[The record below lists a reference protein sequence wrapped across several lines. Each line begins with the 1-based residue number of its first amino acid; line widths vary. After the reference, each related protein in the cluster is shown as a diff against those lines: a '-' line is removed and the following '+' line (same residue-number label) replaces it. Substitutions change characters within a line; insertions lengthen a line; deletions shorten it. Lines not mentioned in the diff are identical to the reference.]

1 VESSADGLQVK
12 LRFRK
17 RSTATNG
24 EGPFSS
30 ATLDQAPAVELVNVR
45 KRYGTKDA
53 VDGASLSIH
62 RGTFTGLV
70 GPNGAGKTTMLRV
83 ITGLCR
89 PDTGTVHLLGRPVW
103 PDPTGVR
110 QLMGVLPDDLRLF
123 ERLSGQELLVYI
135 GLLHG
140 ISSDDIVPRAEQ
152 LLDVFGF
159 EQSADEL
166 VADYSTGMRKKIAL
180 AAALIHAPKILFLDE
195 PFESV
200 DPVSVRVLQDVLRS
214 YQEAGGTVVLSSH
227 VMSTVERLCTYVA
240 IVDRGQIVRSGT
252 VAEVADGG
260 RLEQAFFDAVS
271 NPGASP
277 QVHDRAVPWTPIERS
292 SAHRNRFETATNDQ
306 NTTNATNSL
315 NTLNTLDTP
324 NTMPTGSG
332 STGLSHS
339 EDDLRE
345 MAEVR

>member
-1 VESSADGLQVK
+1 MK
-12 LRFRK
+12 LGFRN
-17 RSTATNG
+17 RSNATNV
-24 EGPFSS
+24 EQVFSRQERDS
-30 ATLDQAPAVELVNVR
+30 APAVQLVDVR

-53 VDGASLSIH
+53 VDGASLTIH

-70 GPNGAGKTTMLRV
+70 GPNGAGKTTMLRM

-89 PDTGTVHLLGRPVW
+89 PDAGTVQILGRNVW
-103 PDPTGVR
+103 PDPSSVR

-123 ERLSGQELLVYI
+123 ERLSGQELLVYV

-180 AAALIHAPKILFLDE
+180 AAALVHAPKILFLDE

-240 IVDRGQIVRSGT
+240 IVDRGRIVRSGT
-252 VAEVADGG
+252 VTEVADGG

-271 NPGASP
+271 HPGAP
-277 QVHDRAVPWTPIERS
+277 VHVHDQTIPWSPIEAVQS
-292 SAHRNRFETATNDQ
+292 PSNENLANGNLANENLASENLETGNLENENLRD
-306 NTTNATNSL
+306 
-315 NTLNTLDTP
+315 LD
-324 NTMPTGSG
+324 NC
-332 STGLSHS
+332 S
-339 EDDLRE
+339 EDELRE
-345 MAEVR
+345 MAEVS

>member
-1 VESSADGLQVK
+1 VK
-12 LRFRK
+12 IGFRK
-17 RSTATNG
+17 RSSATNV
-24 EGPFSS
+24 EGLFSQQIS
-30 ATLDQAPAVELVNVR
+30 DNTPAVELVDVR
-45 KRYGTKDA
+45 KQYGTKAA
-53 VDGASLSIH
+53 VDGASLTIH

-70 GPNGAGKTTMLRV
+70 GPNGAGKTTMLRM

-89 PDTGTVHLLGRPVW
+89 PDSGTVQLLGRLVW
-103 PDPTGVR
+103 PDPSSVR

-140 ISSDDIVPRAEQ
+140 ISTDDIVPRAEQ

-159 EQSADEL
+159 DQSADEL

-180 AAALIHAPKILFLDE
+180 AAALVHAPKILFLDE

-240 IVDRGQIVRSGT
+240 IVDRGKIVRSGT

-260 RLEQAFFDAVS
+260 RLEEAFFDAVS
-271 NPGASP
+271 SPGAP
-277 QVHDRAVPWTPIERS
+277 VQALDRSVPWSPILHPGCQAQS
-292 SAHRNRFETATNDQ
+292 KDSLTMGTTET
-306 NTTNATNSL
+306 
-315 NTLNTLDTP
+315 
-324 NTMPTGSG
+324 
-332 STGLSHS
+332 

-345 MAEVR
+345 MVAAK

>member
-1 VESSADGLQVK
+1 VK
-12 LRFRK
+12 LGFRK
-17 RSTATNG
+17 RSNATNG
-24 EGPFSS
+24 EGLFSQEL
-30 ATLDQAPAVELVNVR
+30 LDAAPAVELTDVR

-53 VDGASLSIH
+53 VDGASLTIH

-70 GPNGAGKTTMLRV
+70 GPNGAGKTTMLRM

-89 PDTGTVHLLGRPVW
+89 PDAGTVQLLGRPVW
-103 PDPTGVR
+103 PDPTAVR

-123 ERLSGQELLVYI
+123 ERLSGQELLVYV

-159 EQSADEL
+159 GQSADEL

-180 AAALIHAPKILFLDE
+180 AAALVHAPKILFLDE

-260 RLEQAFFDAVS
+260 KLEQAFFDAVS
-271 NPGASP
+271 NPGAPS
-277 QVHDRAVPWTPIERS
+277 QLHDRAVPWTPIPIGVPHERAIELRNGKS
-292 SAHRNRFETATNDQ
+292 STDVV
-306 NTTNATNSL
+306 
-315 NTLNTLDTP
+315 
-324 NTMPTGSG
+324 GSG
-332 STGLSHS
+332 ENGEAHS

>member
-1 VESSADGLQVK
+1 VK
-12 LRFRK
+12 LGFRK
-17 RSTATNG
+17 RTNATNV
-24 EGPFSS
+24 EGLFSQDV
-30 ATLDQAPAVELVNVR
+30 LDAAPAVELLDVR

-53 VDGASLSIH
+53 VDGASLTIH

-70 GPNGAGKTTMLRV
+70 GPNGAGKTTMLRM

-89 PDTGTVHLLGRPVW
+89 PDSGTVQLLGRPVW
-103 PDPTGVR
+103 PDPTAVR

-123 ERLSGQELLVYI
+123 ERLSGQELLVYV

-140 ISSDDIVPRAEQ
+140 ISADDIVPRAEQ

-180 AAALIHAPKILFLDE
+180 ASALVHAPKILFLDE

-240 IVDRGQIVRSGT
+240 IVDRGQIVRAGT

-260 RLEQAFFDAVS
+260 KLEKAFFDAVS
-271 NPGASP
+271 NPGAPS
-277 QVHDRAVPWTPIERS
+277 QVHDRAVPWTPIAGAKPHARPIDS
-292 SAHRNRFETATNDQ
+292 PFDSAVDTAIDTAID
-306 NTTNATNSL
+306 ATRTDL
-315 NTLNTLDTP
+315 
-324 NTMPTGSG
+324 TGSG
-332 STGLSHS
+332 DNGKTHS

>member
-1 VESSADGLQVK
+1 VK
-12 LRFRK
+12 LGLRK
-17 RSTATNG
+17 RSNATNIDG
-24 EGPFSS
+24 GFSQQVS
-30 ATLDQAPAVELVNVR
+30 DQTPAVELVDVR

-53 VDGASLSIH
+53 VDGASLTIH

-70 GPNGAGKTTMLRV
+70 GPNGAGKTTLLRM

-89 PDTGTVHLLGRPVW
+89 PDSGTVALLGRSVW
-103 PDPTGVR
+103 PNPSSVR

-123 ERLSGQELLVYI
+123 ERLSGQELLVYV

-159 EQSADEL
+159 GQSADEL

-180 AAALIHAPKILFLDE
+180 AAALVHAPKILFLDE

-240 IVDRGQIVRSGT
+240 IVDRGRIVRSGT

-271 NPGASP
+271 GAAAP
-277 QVHDRAVPWTPIERS
+277 IPLRDRAVQWTPIGSDQQREHQHQLDPDVSTRDADHRS
-292 SAHRNRFETATNDQ
+292 GDDQ
-306 NTTNATNSL
+306 
-315 NTLNTLDTP
+315 
-324 NTMPTGSG
+324 
-332 STGLSHS
+332 
-339 EDDLRE
+339 RE
-345 MAEVR
+345 MAEVN

>member
-1 VESSADGLQVK
+1 VK
-12 LRFRK
+12 LGFRK
-17 RSTATNG
+17 RSLATNV
-24 EGPFSS
+24 EAQFSS
-30 ATLDQAPAVELVNVR
+30 AALDQAPAVELVDVR

-53 VDGASLSIH
+53 VDGASLTIH

-70 GPNGAGKTTMLRV
+70 GPNGAGKTTMLRM

-89 PDTGTVHLLGRPVW
+89 PDTGTVHLLGRSVW
-103 PDPTGVR
+103 PDPTSVR

-260 RLEQAFFDAVS
+260 KLEQAFFDAVS
-271 NPGASP
+271 NPGAAP
-277 QVHDRAVPWTPIERS
+277 QVHDRAVPWIPIE
-292 SAHRNRFETATNDQ
+292 SASAPRNAFETFEPFTN
-306 NTTNATNSL
+306 NTHDTLSD
-315 NTLNTLDTP
+315 NTSVTK
-324 NTMPTGSG
+324 
-332 STGLSHS
+332 S

>member
-1 VESSADGLQVK
+1 VK
-12 LRFRK
+12 LGFRK
-17 RSTATNG
+17 QSNATNV
-24 EGPFSS
+24 EGQFSQQS
-30 ATLDQAPAVELVNVR
+30 LDSAPAVELIDVR
-45 KRYGTKDA
+45 KRYGSKDA
-53 VDGASLSIH
+53 VDGASLTIH

-70 GPNGAGKTTMLRV
+70 GPNGAGKTTMLRM

-89 PDTGTVHLLGRPVW
+89 PDSGTVQLLGHPVW
-103 PDPTGVR
+103 PDPTSVR

-159 EQSADEL
+159 GQSADEL

-180 AAALIHAPKILFLDE
+180 AAALVHAPKILFLDE

-240 IVDRGQIVRSGT
+240 IVDQGQIVRSGT

-260 RLEQAFFDAVS
+260 KLEQAFFDAVC
-271 NPGASP
+271 NPSAPSSMR
-277 QVHDRAVPWTPIERS
+277 DRSVPWTPIADGRS
-292 SAHRNRFETATNDQ
+292 DPSSIDSGLTTSSLDSTRLSQPDQLHR
-306 NTTNATNSL
+306 
-315 NTLNTLDTP
+315 
-324 NTMPTGSG
+324 
-332 STGLSHS
+332 
-339 EDDLRE
+339 EDELRE